1 MVEKLGRFRVEIN
14 KSLKTL
20 KKKTHARWQ
29 FGQKKGVRN
38 GRHIAMTLLL
48 DKQ

>member
-20 KKKTHARWQ
+20 KRMRA
-29 FGQKKGVRN
+29 GS
-38 GRHIAMTLLL
+38 L
-48 DKQ
+48 DKKRALEMAGTSP